1 MFSKS
6 VVIGMVVTGA
16 LIVSC
21 NTQPEAFV
29 AGTEFGLRLGQDV
42 KIRQNESERLR
53 FLVDY
58 PEHFHGDLVEAVI
71 IGSGGDAT
79 ITMNS
84 LQHEGS
90 RICVGGDLVEVI
102 NSKGTRGR
110 DDDGGSVAVQTVR
123 SAPTTTMMTQ
133 NICTG
138 QGEQQ
143 SCTPMT
149 YPTEVPGPE
158 VTILQGARNPQFQAN
173 SEMVFRMRDLRCSVQ

>member
-1 MFSKS
+1 MFGKS
-6 VVIGMVVTGA
+6 VVIGTVVTGV

-42 KIRQNESERLR
+42 KIRQNESQRLR
-53 FLVDY
+53 FFVDY
-58 PEHFHGDLVEAVI
+58 PEHFHGDPVEAVM

-79 ITMNS
+79 ITMSS

-90 RICVGGDLVEVI
+90 RICVSGDLVEVI
-102 NSKGTRGR
+102 NSKGTQGR
-110 DDDGGSVAVQTVR
+110 DDDGVSVTVETLR
-123 SAPTTTMMTQ
+123 SVPTTTMVTQ

-149 YPTEVPGPE
+149 YPTEAPGPE
-158 VTILQGARNPQFQAN
+158 VTLLHGDRNPRFQSN
-173 SEMVFRMRDLRCSVQ
+173 SEMIFRMKDLRCSDH